1 MRQCGTTGANHLTK
15 GVPMRKAAVGNG
27 GFTLIELLVALAVLL
42 ILIIAFGA
50 YYLAGRPHARLANA
64 ANDLVSDIR
73 LVRGEAVKRG
83 SAAVCSTGNPG
94 IMAIRFTSTTRYQ
107 IGCDETPLATPLEEV
122 LFTRNY
128 VPTAGEMG
136 ASGEYDN
143 NLVSFNALPAAMFAC
158 SSGTV
163 NTAAP
168 ANSASCTSA
177 ATVAIQLTHADVDV
191 WTAGNQ
197 PETRTVCVTSSGA
210 VTCWRA
216 SLAALGSCDAP
227 AAGTLRC

>member
-1 MRQCGTTGANHLTK
+1 MRQ
-15 GVPMRKAAVGNG
+15 PAVGNG

-42 ILIIAFGA
+42 ILIVAFGA
-50 YYLAGRPHARLANA
+50 YYLAGRPHARLASA

-94 IMAIRFTSTTRYQ
+94 VMAIRFTSTTRYQ
-107 IGCDETPLATPLEEV
+107 VGCDETPLAAPLEEF
-122 LFTRNY
+122 LFQTPTRPLGLTRNY

-136 ASGEYDN
+136 ESGEYDN
-143 NLVSFNALPAAMFAC
+143 NMVSFNALPANMFAC
-158 SSGTV
+158 SSGMV

-168 ANSASCTSA
+168 ANSGSCVSA